1 MSEELHGMSK
11 QLLKLR
17 KAKGKIEQEEA
28 LLWKRFFEI
37 ADDLEGEDQSFRY
50 VDPELQMA
58 MAREMHQAQPQVNVD
73 HLGTLLTDEQ
83 WKMVTK
89 PQRVFEMG
97 LLEEAVARGKIEAE
111 MVERAT
117 ERKPPVHHKKFGPIS
132 KKDSEI

>member
-17 KAKGKIEQEEA
+17 KAKSKIEQEEA

-58 MAREMHQAQPQVNVD
+58 MAREMHQAQPQINVEV
-73 HLGTLLTDEQ
+73 LAPMLTAEQ
-83 WKMVTK
+83 WKMITRIE
-89 PQRVFEMG
+89 RVFYMG
-97 LLEEAVARGKIEAE
+97 LLETAVAKEKIDAAA
-111 MVERAT
+111 VERAT
-117 ERKPPVHHKKFGPIS
+117 ERKEPVPHKKFGPIS